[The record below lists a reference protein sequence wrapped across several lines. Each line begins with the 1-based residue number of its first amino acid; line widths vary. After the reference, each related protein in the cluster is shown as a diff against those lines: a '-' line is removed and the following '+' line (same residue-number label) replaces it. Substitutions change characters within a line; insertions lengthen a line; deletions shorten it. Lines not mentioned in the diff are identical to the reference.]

1 MKYMLTI
8 CLVWGSVCYSQ
19 CINVFG
25 KKINCPDAEDSLFI
39 YNNAIKVNTFFEN
52 NKLYVKTRSRV
63 LKSNYD
69 KKDIYITLQHARS
82 MFFVVRRD
90 SSLKNRSDPNYIQ
103 PFEKYSDIT
112 YTQYYQEIDEY
123 RFYQRELE
131 NQIIN
136 AESPMPAYDNRICPF
151 VVNEYKCVDSSSIY
165 FGDIVN
171 IPMYIP
177 VIIKPFSMLTSSEI
191 VLRQKILNR
200 ENRNKYDTVKTE
212 NNSVLNVSIGK
223 VNESLQKKGL
233 PVFMYNNYGSGS
245 IIGFIFEREFTKLKP
260 EEYEKYVVLGFA
272 RELLG
277 DDEMLEKWI
286 KIRYGEYFIDFK

>member
-8 CLVWGSVCYSQ
+8 SLVWGSVCYSQ
-19 CINVFG
+19 CTNVFG
-25 KKINCPDAEDSLFI
+25 KKINCPDIEDSMFL
-39 YNNAIKVNTFFEN
+39 YNNAIKVNAYFEN
-52 NKLYVKTRSRV
+52 NSLYVKTSSRE

-69 KKDIYITLQHARS
+69 KKDIYVTLQRARS

-90 SSLKNRSDPNYIQ
+90 SSMKNKNDPDYIK
-103 PFEKYSDIT
+103 PNENYSDIT
-112 YTQYYQEIDEY
+112 YNQYYQEVDEF

-136 AESPMPAYDNRICPF
+136 AESPMPVYDNRICPF
-151 VVNEYKCVDSSSIY
+151 VVNEYKCVDTSSIY

-177 VIIKPFSMLTSSEI
+177 VVVKPFSLLTSSEAVI
-191 VLRQKILNR
+191 RQKILHPEKIKIN
-200 ENRNKYDTVKTE
+200 EPEKNEKNE
-212 NNSVLNVSIGK
+212 IINVAYAK
-223 VNESLQKKGL
+223 VNEPTHKKGL

-245 IIGFIFEREFTKLKP
+245 IIGFIDKREFTKVKP
-260 EEYEKYVVLGFA
+260 EEYEVYVVQEFA

-277 DDEMLEKWI
+277 NEIMLEKWI
-286 KIRYGEYFIDFK
+286 KTRYGDYLEALK